1 MVWFRKKEVMSKT
14 EKAIITLLQQR
25 EVFMDVEDIFLQLNP
40 GCKRYSYAAVYHSV
54 RTLNQKGAIVSEVR
68 PFERR
73 KYFRINAAW
82 SARTLE

>member
-1 MVWFRKKEVMSKT
+1 MSKT
-14 EKAIITLLQQR
+14 EKAVITLLQER

-54 RTLNQKGAIVSEVR
+54 RILNQKGALVSEVR

-73 KYFRINAAW
+73 KYFRINERW
-82 SARTLE
+82 NGTETE